1 MVYASKYLNEKKTLP
16 NSKFSFSHN
25 VAIQAVRIKFL
36 KPLNKEYFHLG
47 EKLTFLKTFLQQPTH
62 IGAIAPSSP
71 DLVRTMVDSFDWDQ
85 IHAAIEYGPGTGV
98 FTEAILKKIHP
109 EANFF
114 AIEQSKEMVEATRQ
128 RCPNAKIFQD
138 SVTNVQEICHQQSL
152 KSVDAI
158 ISGLPWAAF
167 PDVLQTEIMDSM
179 LKVLRPGGTFATF
192 AYWQGLALPA
202 GKRFGRRLRETFSR
216 VERSKTVWKNL
227 PPAFVYRCVL

>member
-1 MVYASKYLNEKKTLP
+1 
-16 NSKFSFSHN
+16 
-25 VAIQAVRIKFL
+25 
-36 KPLNKEYFHLG
+36 
-47 EKLTFLKTFLQQPTH
+47 
-62 IGAIAPSSP
+62 
-71 DLVRTMVDSFDWDQ
+71 MVDSFDWDQ
-85 IHAAIEYGPGTGV
+85 IHAVIEYGPGTGV

-128 RCPNAKIFQD
+128 RCPNAKILQD